1 MIKNI
6 IYVEDGSVDVDEL
19 REVLGS
25 DTHIIIYRQ
34 GAPKPEVLTLSEPML
49 TAQDE
54 KENTF
59 KNSDF
64 CTTLTLTHNEVKD
77 LAIEP
82 FLNTNNKKVI
92 FNSILKIGK
101 CGKAEKVI

>member
-19 REVLGS
+19 REVVGS
-25 DTHIIIYRQ
+25 DTRIIIYRQ

-49 TAQDE
+49 TSQDE

-59 KNSDF
+59 GKRIEATGNIFAELHDMKM
-64 CTTLTLTHNEVKD
+64 TKKVKD
-77 LAIEP
+77 KIRQLHDIL
-82 FLNTNNKKVI
+82 FKV
-92 FNSILKIGK
+92 
-101 CGKAEKVI
+101 